1 MSQTVSPTVSSTVKL
16 ALPKGRMEQGV
27 LALLGEA
34 GIRVSSSARGYRPT
48 VSLRGV
54 EAKVL
59 KPQNIIEMLAVGS
72 RDIGFAGADW
82 VEELG
87 FTGQLVELLDTGLDQ
102 VRLVAAAPAELV
114 RDGKFVHGKQAAT
127 VASEFERLTTR
138 WIKDRGIN
146 ARFVK
151 SFGAT
156 EVFPPED
163 ADCIVD
169 IAASGATLAANGLVV
184 FDELTRSTTR
194 LYANPESMKDA
205 GKRDVAEQ
213 MVMLLRGVLEARKRV
228 MVELNVPAD
237 RLEAVVEVL
246 PCMREP
252 TIATLHHG
260 AGFAVKAAVPRADL
274 PRLIVAIKQRG
285 GTDIVVS
292 GISQIVA

>member
-1 MSQTVSPTVSSTVKL
+1 MSTTVRL

-27 LALLGEA
+27 LALLAEA
-34 GIRVSSSARGYRPT
+34 GVKISSSARGYRPI
-48 VSLRGV
+48 VSLPNV

-59 KPQNIIEMLAVGS
+59 KPQNIIEMLAAGS

-87 FTGQLVELLDTGLDQ
+87 FAGRLVELLDTGLDP

-114 RDGKFVHGKQAAT
+114 STGRFTPPPGRPTAI
-127 VASEFERLTTR
+127 VASEFERLTSR
-138 WIKDRGIN
+138 WIADRSLA
-146 ARFVK
+146 ARFVR

-194 LYANPESMKDA
+194 LYASPEAMQNPA
-205 GKRDVAEQ
+205 KREVAEQ
-213 MVMLLRGVLEARKRV
+213 LTLLLRGVLDARKRV
-228 MVELNVPAD
+228 MVELNVTAD
-237 RLEAVVEVL
+237 RLEAVIEVL

-260 AGFAVKAAVPRADL
+260 AGFAVKAAVPRSDL
-274 PRLIVAIKQRG
+274 PRLILQIKQRG

>member
-1 MSQTVSPTVSSTVKL
+1 MLPSAAIRL
-16 ALPKGRMEQGV
+16 ALPKGRMEQGI
-27 LALLGEA
+27 LALLAEA

-48 VSLRGV
+48 ISLPGF

-59 KPQNIIEMLAVGS
+59 KPQNIIEMLAAGS
-72 RDIGFAGADW
+72 RDLGFAGADW
-82 VEELG
+82 VQELG
-87 FTGQLVELLDTGLDQ
+87 MESRLVELLDTGLDP
-102 VRLVAAAPAELV
+102 VRLVAAAPADLV
-114 RDGKFVHGKQAAT
+114 KDGIFTAPTVT

-138 WIKDRGIN
+138 WIESRRMK
-146 ARFVK
+146 ARFVR

-169 IAASGATLAANGLVV
+169 IAASGATLAANGLVI

-194 LYANPESMKDA
+194 LYANPEAMQDPARREAADKL
-205 GKRDVAEQ
+205 V
-213 MVMLLRGVLEARKRV
+213 LLLKGVLEARKRV
-228 MVELNVPAD
+228 MIELNVPAD

-274 PRLIVAIKQRG
+274 PALIVAIKQRG

-292 GISQIVA
+292 TINQLVA

>member
-1 MSQTVSPTVSSTVKL
+1 MSPTVNSTVKL

-27 LALLGEA
+27 LALLAEA
-34 GIRVSSSARGYRPT
+34 GIRISSSARGYRPT
-48 VSLRGV
+48 VSLPGV

-59 KPQNIIEMLAVGS
+59 KPQNIIEMLTVGS

-87 FTGQLVELLDTGLDQ
+87 FTGQLMELLDTGLDQ

-114 RDGKFVHGKQAAT
+114 RDGRFVFVGSQRPAT

-194 LYANPESMKDA
+194 LYANPESMKDPA
-205 GKRDVAEQ
+205 KRDVAEQ
-213 MVMLLRGVLEARKRV
+213 MVLLLRGVLEARKRV

>member
-1 MSQTVSPTVSSTVKL
+1 
-16 ALPKGRMEQGV
+16 MEQGV
-27 LALLGEA
+27 LTLLAEA
-34 GIRVSSSARGYRPT
+34 GVRVTSSARGYRPT
-48 VSLRGV
+48 VSLSGV

-59 KPQNIIEMLAVGS
+59 KPQNIIEMLAAGS

-87 FTGQLVELLDTGLDQ
+87 FTGRLVELLDTGLDQ

-114 RDGKFVHGKQAAT
+114 RDGKFVMSRGTAT
-127 VASEFERLTTR
+127 VASEFETLTTR
-138 WIKDRGIN
+138 WIKDRGMN

-194 LYANPESMKDA
+194 LYANPEAMKDPA
-205 GKRDVAEQ
+205 KRELAEQ
-213 MVMLLRGVLEARKRV
+213 LVLLLRGVLDARKRV

-260 AGFAVKAAVPRADL
+260 AGYAVKAAVPRADL
-274 PRLIVAIKQRG
+274 PRLILAIKQRG